1 MDEREYERRKLELE
15 RQLEAGIELLRAGH
29 RSQRTALDLVWAA
42 SLQNPGRGGLPYE
55 VPLVSV
61 STPLPAARPAD
72 LPRPQVEARKRRWR
86 PGELRD
92 AVVAALS
99 RIPEEFDRDDMLRAL
114 GTNPDRGSLYRIFQ
128 DLRLEGEI
136 AEIQPGSGQKPA
148 RYRRLR

>member
-29 RSQRTALDLVWAA
+29 RTQRTALDLVWAA
-42 SLQNPGRGGLPYE
+42 SPQNPRRGGLPYE
-55 VPLVSV
+55 VPLAQVV
-61 STPLPAARPAD
+61 APLPAAPVAD
-72 LPRPQVEARKRRWR
+72 TTPPRVEARKRRWR

-92 AVVAALS
+92 AVLAVLP
-99 RIPEEFDRDDMLRAL
+99 RIPEEFDRDDMLQAL
-114 GTNPDRGSLYRIFQ
+114 GAAPDRGSLYRILQ

-136 AEIQPGSGQKPA
+136 EEIQLGRGQSPA